1 MYIELKFDIFIFNIF
16 QGACREMEEKCPT
29 LEEKVEKY
37 KTENEKLKNEKQSL
51 LSR

>member
-1 MYIELKFDIFIFNIF
+1 MFIFNIF
-16 QGACREMEEKCPT
+16 QGTCREMEEKSPT
-29 LEEKVEKY
+29 LEEKY

>member
-1 MYIELKFDIFIFNIF
+1 MFIFNIF
-16 QGACREMEEKCPT
+16 QGTCREMEEKSPT
-29 LEEKVEKY
+29 LEEKLKKY

>member
-1 MYIELKFDIFIFNIF
+1 MFIFNIF
-16 QGACREMEEKCPT
+16 QGTCREMEEQSPT
-29 LEEKVEKY
+29 LEEKY